1 MLPQGCWIWD
11 WNFGWILLTKK
22 ACLEGFFAP
31 CSSPFSCFPCPLLFW
46 PVGQHSQPMTPHDWP
61 RGGMGTGQK
70 LAGIGLD
77 WDYNITDTMD
87 HVKTYSGLFLTCWD
101 RHIAIAQF
109 SKNGKINNPLWAAW
123 KHHHLESL
131 TFQKILYFRTQWFSV
146 EVIIFLW
153 KIWKA

>member
-1 MLPQGCWIWD
+1 MYFSFNFDFGESPIISQKKIILLVYIFLFLGWTELLPQGCWIWD

-22 ACLEGFFAP
+22 ACLEGFFFAP

-46 PVGQHSQPMTPHDWP
+46 PVGLHSQPMTPHDWP

-87 HVKTYSGLFLTCWD
+87 HVKTYFGLFLTC
-101 RHIAIAQF
+101 
-109 SKNGKINNPLWAAW
+109 
-123 KHHHLESL
+123 
-131 TFQKILYFRTQWFSV
+131 
-146 EVIIFLW
+146 
-153 KIWKA
+153 